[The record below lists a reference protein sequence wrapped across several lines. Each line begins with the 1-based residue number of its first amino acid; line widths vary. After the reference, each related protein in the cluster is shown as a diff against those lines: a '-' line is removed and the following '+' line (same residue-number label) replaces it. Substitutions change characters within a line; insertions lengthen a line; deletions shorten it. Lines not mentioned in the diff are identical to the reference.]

1 MIIKILYALV
11 FLSFLPANLLSFN
24 TGFFQLSPFRVLVLL
39 LPILVIID
47 NFYRERARSII
58 PRGANAY
65 AVKFHIFWFVYAF
78 FTVIWAKS
86 NTAWFRSVYFLGLGL
101 LCVVI
106 INMYFH
112 NIENIKNAFLLL
124 TLMTLVNTVLG
135 WYEFLTQNYLFLE
148 ADRAFRYGLSKY
160 PVSWFYNT
168 NDFATFLLI
177 GIFASYISL
186 KLSKQKVVKI
196 LSLLIIIGAIPLVFL
211 TRSRANIVGL
221 VISIVLFYFIMLKRK
236 RRSLLSLYIILLI
249 TGLLVVGFVTSNI
262 YESIFGGASFDFEGS
277 GSDSTRLNLLKNGGY
292 FFLRTFGFGVGSG
305 NIEYWMERY
314 AMYPTGGITNIH
326 NWWGEILTA
335 YGLVVFIGYLS
346 LYWKLFST
354 CYQLSVSKTE
364 NKEVSVIAT
373 FIACSLAGFVIGA
386 VSSSSNIS
394 SEWLWVY
401 MAVVIAFVGVT
412 KNLEST
418 NHRSVANNRIIQ

>member
-1 MIIKILYALV
+1 MLV
-11 FLSFLPANLLSFN
+11 FLSFLPASYLSIN

-39 LPILVIID
+39 LPILVVLD
-47 NFYRERARSII
+47 NSYRKKALSII
-58 PRGANAY
+58 PRGENAY
-65 AVKFHIFWFVYAF
+65 AVKFYLFWFVYAF

-101 LCVVI
+101 LSVVL

-112 NIENIKNAFLLL
+112 DIENIKISFLLL
-124 TLMTLVNTVLG
+124 SLITLVNVVIG
-135 WYEFLTQNYLFLE
+135 WYEFLTQNYFFLD

-168 NDFATFLLI
+168 NGFATFLLI
-177 GIFASYISL
+177 GIFASYVSL
-186 KLSKQKVVKI
+186 KLSKSKTIKAMYFLVV
-196 LSLLIIIGAIPLVFL
+196 IGAIPLIFL

-249 TGLLVVGFVTSNI
+249 TGLLLVGFVTSDI
-262 YESIFGGASFDFEGS
+262 YESIFGGVSFDFEGS

-292 FFLRTFGFGVGSG
+292 FLLRTFGFGVGSG
-305 NIEYWMERY
+305 NVEYWMEHY
-314 AMYPTGGITNIH
+314 AIYPTGGITNIH

-335 YGLVVFIGYLS
+335 YGLVVFIGYLL

-354 CYQLSVSKTE
+354 CYLLSVSKTE
-364 NKEVSVIAT
+364 NKEISVIAT
-373 FIACSLAGFVIGA
+373 SIACSLAGFVIGA

-394 SEWLWVY
+394 SEWLWIY
-401 MAVVIAFVGVT
+401 MAVVIAFVGLVE
-412 KNLEST
+412 NFDL
-418 NHRSVANNRIIQ
+418 ANYDSSHQNRIK